1 MMPHK
6 SLFNQ
11 PDRKLTSSNFLQG
24 SSKKA
29 KHRRDSMQTFVR
41 FQQLAAYGKLKS
53 QAELMRQQ
61 HMKKLFADDSSR
73 FTSFSLKAPNLFVD
87 FSKNL
92 VSKEVLSNLLLLARE
107 ADVETWRS
115 RMFAADHINA
125 TEDRAV
131 MHVALR
137 DRSAKPIMIDRKD
150 ARPAI
155 NAELERMRLLEQKL
169 RSGDWKG
176 YTGKPISDVVSIGIG
191 GSNLGPL
198 MACEALKTYSDKR
211 FNMHFVSNIDGVQ
224 IAEVLSQLNPETTL
238 FVIASKT
245 FTTQETMTNAATAER
260 WFMSAAKDKSAIA
273 KHFVAVSTNRKL
285 VTAFGIAEENIFDMW
300 DWVGGRF
307 SLWSAIG
314 LPIVIDLGF
323 DRFVELLEGAYEM
336 DQHFQSAP
344 LEQNAPV
351 LMALIGIWNRN
362 FLCYP
367 AQALLPYDQCL
378 HRFPAYMQQ
387 AEMESNGKSVN
398 WAGEKVDFGT
408 VPLVWGEVGIN
419 GQHAFYQM
427 LHQGT
432 DIIPADFIGSIEPTE
447 NVPGHHDALMANYFA
462 QTQALMQGIDAD
474 QVRKELTAKGVSAAR
489 IEEIVEHKV
498 HRGNRPSNSI
508 LLQKVSARSLGSLI
522 ALYEHKIFVQGIIWR
537 VHSFDQ
543 WGVELGKV
551 LAAGIQPELDLQRN
565 INPAHDSSTIGL
577 INYYKQAKKK
587 S

>member
-1 MMPHK
+1 
-6 SLFNQ
+6 
-11 PDRKLTSSNFLQG
+11 
-24 SSKKA
+24 
-29 KHRRDSMQTFVR
+29 MQSFVR
-41 FQQLAAYGKLKS
+41 FDHLGHFSKLTT
-53 QAELMRQQ
+53 QAEKIRQQ
-61 HMKKLFADDSSR
+61 HMKQLFAADKSR
-73 FTSFSLKAPNLFVD
+73 FSSFSIAAPNLLLD

-92 VSKEVLSNLLLLARE
+92 FTADTLTDLLALARE
-107 ADVETWRS
+107 ADVESWRTK
-115 RMFAADHINA
+115 MFAAEHINA

-137 DRSAKPIMIDRKD
+137 NRSQEPIMIDGKD

-155 NAELERMRLLEQKL
+155 NAELERMRSLEQKL

-176 YTGKPISDVVSIGIG
+176 FTGKTITDVVSIGIG

-198 MACEALKTYSDKR
+198 MACEALKAYSDKR
-211 FNMHFVSNIDGVQ
+211 FTLHFVSNIDGVQ
-224 IAEVLSQLNPETTL
+224 IAETLAKLNPETTL

-245 FTTQETMTNAATAER
+245 FTTQETMTNAHTAER
-260 WFMSAAKDKSAIA
+260 WFMSAAKDKAAIA

-336 DQHFQSAP
+336 DQHFRSAP
-344 LEQNAPV
+344 LEKNAPV
-351 LMALIGIWNRN
+351 LLALMGIWNRN
-362 FLCYP
+362 FLKYP

-398 WAGEKVDFGT
+398 WAGEQLGFGS

-432 DIIPADFIGSIEPTE
+432 DIIPADFIGSVEPTE

-462 QTQALMQGIDAD
+462 QMQALMQGIDAD
-474 QVRKELTAKGVSAAR
+474 QVRKELAAKGVAAAR

-498 HRGNRPSNSI
+498 HRGNRPTNSI
-508 LLQKVSARSLGSLI
+508 LLQKVTAKSLGSLI

-551 LAAGIQPELDLQRN
+551 LAAGIQPELDLARTV
-565 INPAHDSSTIGL
+565 NPAHDSSTVGL
-577 INYYKQAKKK
+577 INYYKAAKKK
-587 S
+587 

>member
-1 MMPHK
+1 MT
-6 SLFNQ
+6 N
-11 PDRKLTSSNFLQG
+11 LQ
-24 SSKKA
+24 SFARPTDLASWKA
-29 KHRRDSMQTFVR
+29 LEAHA
-41 FQQLAAYGKLKS
+41 QQLKARHIKD
-53 QAELMRQQ
+53 
-61 HMKKLFADDSSR
+61 LFAEDDSR
-73 FTSFSLKAPNLFVD
+73 FDHFSIQLPSVLLD
-87 FSKNL
+87 YSKNL
-92 VSKEVLSNLLLLARE
+92 ITQEAKAALLALAKE
-107 ADVETWRS
+107 SDVEAWRS
-115 RMFAADHINA
+115 KMFGGEHINA

-137 DRSAKPIMIDRKD
+137 DRSANPIMIDGED

-155 NAELERMRLLEQKL
+155 NAELERMRRLSNSVRTGE
-169 RSGDWKG
+169 WKG
-176 YTGKPISDVVSIGIG
+176 YTGKTITDIVSIGIG

-198 MACEALKTYSDKR
+198 MATEALKAYGAK
-211 FNMHFVSNIDGVQ
+211 NLKMHYVSNVDGVQ
-224 IAEVLSQLNPETTL
+224 IAEVLEGLNPETAL
-238 FVIASKT
+238 FVISSKT
-245 FTTQETMTNAATAER
+245 FTTLETMTNAKTAEA
-260 WFMSAAKDKSAIA
+260 WFMAAAGDRAAIA

-314 LPIVIDLGF
+314 LPIALAIGF
-323 DRFVELLEGAYEM
+323 EGFEELLQGAYEM
-336 DQHFQSAP
+336 DQHFQQAP

-351 LMALIGIWNRN
+351 MLALVGIWNRN
-362 FLCYP
+362 FLGYP

-398 WAGEKVDFGT
+398 WAGEPISYGS

-432 DIIPADFIGSIEPTE
+432 DIIPADFIGSVEPVVQVE
-447 NVPGHHDALMANYFA
+447 GHHDALMANFFA
-462 QTQALMQGIDAD
+462 QTQALMQGIDAS
-474 QVRKELTAKGVSAAR
+474 QVRKELTAKGVSAER

-498 HRGNRPSNSI
+498 HRGNRPTNTL
-508 LLQKVSARSLGSLI
+508 LLQKVDAKTLGSLI

-537 VHSFDQ
+537 IHSFDQ

-551 LAAGIQPELDLQRN
+551 LATAIQPELDVN
-565 INPAHDSSTIGL
+565 SAINPKHDASTRSL
-577 INYYKQAKKK
+577 IAFYKGAKQ
-587 S
+587 

>member
-1 MMPHK
+1 MANSQSFSRPTDLP
-6 SLFNQ
+6 SWAA
-11 PDRKLTSSNFLQG
+11 LT
-24 SSKKA
+24 A
-29 KHRRDSMQTFVR
+29 HA
-41 FQQLAAYGKLKS
+41 QQLKTRHIK
-53 QAELMRQQ
+53 E
-61 HMKKLFADDSSR
+61 LFAEDDAR
-73 FTSFSLKAPNLFVD
+73 FNKFSIELPRILFD
-87 FSKNL
+87 YSKNL
-92 VSKEVLSNLLLLARE
+92 ITDETKAALLALAKE
-107 ADVETWRS
+107 SDVEAWRGK
-115 RMFAADHINA
+115 MFAGEHINA

-137 DRSAKPIMIDRKD
+137 DKSTNPIMIDGVD

-155 NAELERMRLLEQKL
+155 DAELERMRKL
-169 RSGDWKG
+169 SEKVRSGDWKG
-176 YTGKPISDVVSIGIG
+176 YTGKTITDIVSIGIG

-198 MACEALKTYSDKR
+198 MVTEALKAYGSKSLK
-211 FNMHFVSNIDGVQ
+211 MHYVSNVDGVQ
-224 IAEVLSQLNPETTL
+224 IAEVLEGLNPETVL
-238 FVIASKT
+238 FVISSKT
-245 FTTQETMTNAATAER
+245 FTTQETMTNAKTAEL
-260 WFMSAAKDKSAIA
+260 WFMAAANDHGAIA

-314 LPIVIDLGF
+314 LPIALSLGYEG
-323 DRFVELLEGAYEM
+323 FVELLQGAYEM
-336 DQHFQSAP
+336 DLHFQQAP
-344 LEQNAPV
+344 LESNAPV
-351 LMALIGIWNRN
+351 MMALVGIWNRN
-362 FLCYP
+362 FLGYP

-387 AEMESNGKSVN
+387 AEMESNGKHVN
-398 WAGEKVDFGT
+398 WAGEPISYGS

-432 DIIPADFIGSIEPTE
+432 DIIPADFIGSVEPTVSVE
-447 NVPGHHDALMANYFA
+447 GHHDALMANFFA

-498 HRGNRPSNSI
+498 HKGNRPSNT
-508 LLQKVSARSLGSLI
+508 LLLPSVDAKTLGGLI

-537 VHSFDQ
+537 IHSFDQ

-551 LAAGIQPELDLQRN
+551 LASAIQPELAVGAADNAKHDASTRN
-565 INPAHDSSTIGL
+565 L
-577 INYYKQAKKK
+577 IAFYKAAKKA
-587 S
+587 